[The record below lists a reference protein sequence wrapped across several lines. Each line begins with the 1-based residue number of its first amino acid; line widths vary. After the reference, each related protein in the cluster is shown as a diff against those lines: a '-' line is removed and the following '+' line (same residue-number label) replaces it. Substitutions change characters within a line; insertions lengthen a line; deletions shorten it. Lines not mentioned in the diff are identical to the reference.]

1 MGWNKEKKQREEISS
16 NVPIT
21 QVLLLVKVTHCVFP
35 DSLGWMDIPALK
47 HFMYV
52 LCIIARKF
60 YFGYTFVGMSKGIF
74 FIFVGR
80 YFRNI

>member
-21 QVLLLVKVTHCVFP
+21 QVLLLVKSPTVFFQTHWVGYPCFETYHVC
-35 DSLGWMDIPALK
+35 STTYYCLK
-47 HFMYV
+47 ILLWVYLF
-52 LCIIARKF
+52 
-60 YFGYTFVGMSKGIF
+60 GMSKGIF
-74 FIFVGR
+74 FIFVVT

>member
-47 HFMYV
+47 HFTYV
-52 LCIIARKF
+52 LRMIARKF